1 LLHPAKATH
10 SSVLHRSLAK
20 SYPVAARG
28 EGVYLFDASGKR
40 YIDFSGS
47 AAVNFIGHGVRDV
60 WDAVQRQVSTLEFA
74 HSSQFTTEIAER
86 YAAELIELAGPA
98 FAGGAVFF
106 TCGGSEA
113 TETALKLARQY
124 QVDTGHQERF
134 RVVSREQSYHGA
146 TLGAMGAS
154 GNKRR
159 RQIYAPMLRD
169 GDLFIHIGMPF
180 CYRCAFDCTD
190 GCAMCG
196 AQYAAELELA
206 IEKSEQTVAAF
217 IAEPVSGATLGAVT
231 PPPGY
236 FEHIAGI
243 CRSEGV
249 LFIADEVMTGM
260 GRCGKE
266 FAFQRWSPEA
276 APDIVVLAKGLTSG
290 YLPLGAV
297 IASKKVVDA
306 LRSVSGQFV
315 HGFTYNGHPACVAAG
330 EAVLNVI
337 RNKGL
342 FECAQSLERVVREQL
357 SSLLKFE
364 AVGDVRGVGL
374 LWGVEFVADKKT
386 KVPYPADYN
395 FAAKIGAECSA
406 RGVMVYPMQGTA
418 DGYSGDHLLIAPPAV
433 ITEDQIAECARVIG
447 ESVTAVSSSIKTK

>member
-1 LLHPAKATH
+1 LSHPVKVTQ
-10 SSVLHRSLAK
+10 SPVLHRSLAK
-20 SYPVAARG
+20 TYPVAARG
-28 EGVYLFDASGKR
+28 EGVYLFDHSGR
-40 YIDFSGS
+40 SYIDFSGS
-47 AAVNFIGHGVRDV
+47 AAVNFIGHGVHEV
-60 WDAVQRQVSTLEFA
+60 WDAVQRQASALEFA
-74 HSSQFTTEIAER
+74 HSSQFTTDVAER
-86 YAAELIELAGPA
+86 YAAELIEMAGPA

-124 QVDTGHQERF
+124 QVETGHRERF
-134 RVVSREQSYHGA
+134 RIVSREQSYHGA

-180 CYRCAFDCTD
+180 CYRCSFDCTD
-190 GCAMCG
+190 GCAVCG

-206 IEKSEQTVAAF
+206 IEKSEKTVAAF
-217 IAEPVSGATLGAVT
+217 IAEPVSGATLGAVV

-236 FEHIAGI
+236 FEHIAKI

-260 GRCGKE
+260 GRCGQD

-276 APDIVVLAKGLTSG
+276 APDIILLAKGLTSG

-297 IASKKVVDA
+297 IASRKAVDP
-306 LRSVSGQFV
+306 LRKVSGQFV

-330 EAVLNVI
+330 SAVLDVI
-337 RNKGL
+337 KSRSL
-342 FECAQSLERVVREQL
+342 VSRAHSLETVMREQL
-357 SSLLKFE
+357 SSLLKLD

-374 LWGVEFVADKKT
+374 LWGIEFVSDKKT
-386 KVPYPADYN
+386 KAAFPVDLN
-395 FAAKIGAECSA
+395 FAGIVGAECSA
-406 RGVMVYPMQGTA
+406 RGVLVYPMQGTV

-433 ITEDQIAECARVIG
+433 IREDQIAECARVIG
-447 ESVTAVSSSIKTK
+447 EAGTAVSSSIKAK

>member
-1 LLHPAKATH
+1 MSHPAKATH

-20 SYPVAARG
+20 TYPVAARG
-28 EGVYLFDASGKR
+28 EGVYLFDDSGKR
-40 YIDFSGS
+40 YVDFSGS
-47 AAVNFIGHGVRDV
+47 AAVNFIGHGVREV
-60 WDAVQRQVSTLEFA
+60 WDAVQRQASALEFA
-74 HSSQFTTEIAER
+74 HSSHFTTEVAER
-86 YAAELIELAGPA
+86 YAAELIGLAGPA

-124 QVDTGHQERF
+124 QVEAGHQERF
-134 RVVSREQSYHGA
+134 RVVGREQSYHGA

-196 AQYAAELELA
+196 ARYAQELEVA
-206 IEKSEQTVAAF
+206 IEKSENTVAAF
-217 IAEPVSGATLGAVT
+217 IAEPVSGATLGAVV

-236 FEHIAGI
+236 FEHVSNI

-266 FAFQRWSPEA
+266 FAFQSWSPEA

-297 IASKKVVDA
+297 IASKKVMDP
-306 LRSVSGQFV
+306 LRSVSKQFV
-315 HGFTYNGHPACVAAG
+315 HGFTYNGHPVCVAAG
-330 EAVLNVI
+330 SAVLDVI
-337 RNKGL
+337 KNKAL
-342 FECAQSLERVVREQL
+342 FSRARSLEKVMREEL
-357 SSLLKFE
+357 SSLLKVD
-364 AVGDVRGVGL
+364 AVGDVRGVGV
-374 LWGVEFVADKKT
+374 LWGIEFVADKKT
-386 KVPYPADYN
+386 KAAFSADFN
-395 FAAKIGAECSA
+395 FAGRVGAECST
-406 RGVMVYPMQGTA
+406 RGVMVYPMQGA
-418 DGYSGDHLLIAPPAV
+418 VDGYSGDHLLIAPPAV
-433 ITEDQIAECARVIG
+433 ITEDEIAECARVIG
-447 ESVTAVSSSIKTK
+447 EAVKAASSSIKTK